1 MVIFWARQTSRI
13 RANLFPQSLK
23 PAQCQVVCSS
33 YDHTSFKRL
42 FNSNKIDHEVT
53 SDDSKTEHDY
63 SLFERLPNPTWSIQ
77 ELNLLES
84 HGHDESNEAMTNEE
98 LRKLANR
105 CCILTN
111 QSENGSSGID
121 ALKTDVQNIM
131 RCISLVSSYD
141 ATKKRD
147 NTTDHNLTKTVTD
160 IYDFGRGDQYK
171 CPIRSQDQ
179 EQTEWHG
186 IKGENIVASN
196 VKDNLKADGKLVRS
210 KDQSWYFS
218 IMTNQ

>member
-1 MVIFWARQTSRI
+1 MALFWTRQTSRI

-23 PAQCQVVCSS
+23 LTQCQVVCST
-33 YDHTSFKRL
+33 DIHTSVKRS
-42 FNSNKIDHEVT
+42 FNSTKIDNEVS
-53 SDDSKTEHDY
+53 SDSSKNEHDC
-63 SLFERLPNPTWSIQ
+63 SLFEQLPNPTWSIQ

-84 HGHDESNEAMTNEE
+84 HGHDESNGAMTNEE

-105 CCILTN
+105 CLILTN
-111 QSENGSSGID
+111 ESENGSSEID

-131 RCISLVSSYD
+131 RCISLVSTYD

-147 NTTDHNLTKTVTD
+147 NTTDHSCTETLTD

-171 CPIRSQDQ
+171 CPARSQDQ
-179 EQTEWHG
+179 EHTQWHE
-186 IKGENIVASN
+186 GENIVASN
-196 VKDNLKADGKLVRS
+196 VKDNLKADEKLVRS

-218 IMTNQ
+218 IITNQ